1 MSALA
6 VVGFD
11 PTKDTAHHSARAYPA
26 VSPAEFA
33 VMLRDALRDK
43 SYRASSLGVLVGR
56 FVRWFRNEG
65 GATSETLRDYESV
78 LRRMVLTLADKEPED
93 VTLEDLRV
101 VLDLWTDREPAT
113 RAKVVS
119 VMRSFWRWAEDEGR
133 IPTNPALK
141 LKRPRKPKH
150 TPNLLPVSTDALVVA
165 AAPTARDRL
174 AVLILTDCGVRRA
187 ELAGVQVRHL
197 DLARRQ
203 VTVTGKGRKQRTIPL
218 RGRIV
223 LAAEEYLLEPLHFV
237 GRQPEPDD
245 YLLYPEW
252 RNPKRV
258 VYRADPKR
266 PKALN
271 GVHRWWYQMLEA
283 AGLVG
288 KNVRSGMNMHRARHT
303 FAQSVRRAYPD
314 MGAVQHLLG
323 HSDPSTTI
331 ALYGN
336 YAPEDLERAMEAF
349 ARALEEAK

>member
-1 MSALA
+1 MSTLQL
-6 VVGFD
+6 
-11 PTKDTAHHSARAYPA
+11 T
-26 VSPAEFA
+26 PAELA
-33 VMLRDALRDK
+33 PMIRAALRDK
-43 SYRASSLGVLVGR
+43 SYRASSLGALVGR
-56 FVRWFRNEG
+56 FVRWFRNEE
-65 GATSETLRDYESV
+65 GATSDTLRDYEGV
-78 LRRMVLTLADKEPED
+78 LRRMALTLADHEPAEI
-93 VTLEDLRV
+93 TLEDLRV
-101 VLDLWTDREPAT
+101 VLDLWAEREPAT

-119 VMRSFWRWAEDEGR
+119 VMRTFWKWAEDEGHV
-133 IPTNPALK
+133 PANPSLK

-150 TPNLLPVSTDALVVA
+150 APTLLPVSADALVLA

-174 AVLILTDCGVRRA
+174 AVLLLTDCGIRRA
-187 ELAGVQVRHL
+187 ELAGIQVRHL

-203 VTVTGKGRKQRTIPL
+203 VTVTGKGRKQRVIPL

-223 LAAEEYLLEPLHFV
+223 LVAEEYLLEELEFV

-245 YLLYPEW
+245 FLLYPEK
-252 RNPKRV
+252 RNPTRV
-258 VYRADPKR
+258 IYDADPKR
-266 PKALN
+266 PKKLN

-288 KNVRSGMNMHRARHT
+288 KGVRSGMNMHRARHT

-349 ARALEEAK
+349 AKALESTE